1 MNVPTAAPVVAHPQG
16 HAHDADLETCLDFV
30 NTESYDDG
38 VPNEHFATA
47 DDAVAW
53 FAAHGLAHEPSLRT
67 QAARDEAGL
76 LARVRAARAA
86 LREVWDAE
94 VEHRIPDQGALDK
107 VNAVMREAPRIEL
120 VAGDDCCRVG
130 HRHTADDPGG
140 EALAGLVVPLVRAIA
155 AGEAGRFRICA
166 NDGCR
171 WVFEDTS
178 RGGRR
183 RWCDMTSCG
192 NRAKVRRFRSKR
204 RPAGGEPAATDQPA
218 APDQPAATGEA

>member
-1 MNVPTAAPVVAHPQG
+1 
-16 HAHDADLETCLDFV
+16 V

-38 VPNEHFATA
+38 VPNEHLVSA
-47 DDAVAW
+47 DDAILW
-53 FAAHGLAHEPSLRT
+53 LSMHGLAHEPSLRA
-67 QAARDEAGL
+67 QVARHADGHL
-76 LARVRAARAA
+76 GRVRAARAA

-94 VEHRIPDQGALDK
+94 VEHRIPGQGALDT
-107 VNAVMREAPRIEL
+107 VNAILREAPRIEL
-120 VAGDDCCRVG
+120 VAGDDCCGIG
-130 HRHTADDPGG
+130 HRHTAVDPVG
-140 EALAGLVVPLVRAIA
+140 EALAGLAGPLVRAIG
-155 AGEAGRFRICA
+155 AGETGRFRICA

-204 RPAGGEPAATDQPA
+204 RPADGEGIGERAAGDAGQTDEA
-218 APDQPAATGEA
+218 GEA